1 MRMIE
6 PYFRFQDERGGI
18 TGLLQG
24 MALREVNFIHSQAGT
39 VRGGHYHRSTQEVFC
54 ILSGRIE
61 VSLTD
66 LQGRPTGSFTVAA
79 GQVFLVEP
87 GEVHTFRILEDS
99 TWINLL
105 DQPMDPAAPD
115 IHRP

>member
-1 MRMIE
+1 MHMIE

-24 MALREVNFIHSQAGT
+24 VELREVNLVRSQAGT
-39 VRGGHYHRSTQEVFC
+39 VRGGHYHQRTREYFC
-54 ILSGRIE
+54 ILSGAIE
-61 VSLTD
+61 VTLAG
-66 LQGRPTGSFTVAA
+66 LQGEGKEVFTAGP

-87 GEVHTFRILEDS
+87 GAVHTFRVLEDS

-105 DQPMDPAAPD
+105 DQPMDPKAPD